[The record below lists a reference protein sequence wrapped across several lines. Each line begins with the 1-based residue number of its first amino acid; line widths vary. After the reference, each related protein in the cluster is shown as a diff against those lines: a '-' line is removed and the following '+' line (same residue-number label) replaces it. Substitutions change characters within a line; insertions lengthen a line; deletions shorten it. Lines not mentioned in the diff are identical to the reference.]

1 MRAGHL
7 QLPEMASVEELTSLL
22 VREYLAARERKQ
34 GPFSRTPD
42 GSTSGPIH

>member
-7 QLPEMASVEELTSLL
+7 QLPEMEELTSLL

-42 GSTSGPIH
+42 GSTLGPIH